1 MLTFVTKQKIEEH
14 CIDIAAKSR
23 CAKRKVGAVLTLKAN
38 GQYAVLAEGVNW
50 NPDGSSCELPDG
62 STKESVI
69 HAEAACI
76 HNASGKFL
84 CLNGRNLLEEMR
96 DKGELIMFVSHYPC
110 DNCKAL
116 LAKHNLSYIVC
127 ESFMK
132 FSSHKPRMALVPASL
147 GIACARALTY
157 GAKKYKPNNWRK
169 TETIEDYIS
178 AITRHIDA
186 WREGEEND
194 PESGLCHL
202 DHAAA
207 NLSFLIELK
216 HLPKVKDK

>member
-1 MLTFVTKQKIEEH
+1 MDFISKQKVEEH
-14 CIDIAAKSR
+14 CIAIAEKSL
-23 CAKRKVGAVLTLKAN
+23 CVKRKVGAVLTLKVN
-38 GQYAVLAEGVNW
+38 GQYAILAEGVNW

-69 HAEAACI
+69 HAEDACI

-132 FSSHKPRMALVPASL
+132 FDKQKPRMALVPASL
-147 GIACARALTY
+147 SISCARALTY
-157 GAKKYKPNNWRK
+157 GARKYKANNWRK
-169 TETIEDYIS
+169 ADSIEQYIS
-178 AITRHIDA
+178 ALMRHFDA

-194 PESGLCHL
+194 PESGLSHL
-202 DHAAA
+202 DHMAA
-207 NLSFLIELK
+207 NLSALIELK
-216 HLPKVKDK
+216 HLPKIKVE